1 MSGTLTSDFCTLIS
15 DTLTMA
21 NLLDIRRRIKSV
33 KNTQQITKAM
43 KMVSAAKLK
52 RAQDR
57 VVAARPF
64 ATKMT
69 EVLTELAAHTDEDF
83 HHPLLD
89 ARGDERYLVV
99 LVTADKGLAGA
110 FNANLIKATQA
121 FINEHA
127 GRRLELLAVG
137 RKGRDF
143 FRRRPIQIV
152 GEYVGLTGKGR
163 VDYSEAL
170 GVARDVMRRFT
181 EDEGIDKVFLVFNE
195 FRSVMSQR
203 VVVEQILPVSRVE
216 EGAEEEASAPP
227 REQSFAGYVYEQPP
241 EEIFSQ
247 LLPRLIETQVYRALL
262 ESVASEQ
269 GARMTAMDSASKNA
283 GELIQTLTLNMNRIR
298 QASITREIIEI
309 VSGASAL

>member
-1 MSGTLTSDFCTLIS
+1 
-15 DTLTMA
+15 MA

-52 RAQDR
+52 RAQER
-57 VVAARPF
+57 AVSARPF
-64 ATKMT
+64 ALKMA
-69 EVLTELAAHTDEDF
+69 EVLTDLASHAGEDF

-89 ARGDERYLVV
+89 ARGDERYLLV

-110 FNANLIKATQA
+110 FNANLTKAAQA

-127 GRRLELLAVG
+127 GKTVEILAVG

-143 FRRRPIQIV
+143 FRRRGAEIV
-152 GEYVGLTGKGR
+152 GEYIGLTGKGR
-163 VDYSEAL
+163 VDHAEAL
-170 GVARDVMRRFT
+170 EIARDVMRRFT
-181 EDEGIDKVFLVFNE
+181 EDEGFDKVFIIFNE
-195 FRSVMSQR
+195 FRSVISQR
-203 VVVEQILPVSRVE
+203 IVVEQILPVSRVE
-216 EGAEEEASAPP
+216 ESAADEAGDA
-227 REQSFAGYVYEQPP
+227 RAQNLVGYVYEQPA

-247 LLPRLIETQVYRALL
+247 LLPRLVETQVYRALL

-309 VSGASAL
+309 VSGAAAL